1 MAKKETAIVKAATK
15 GGGLQGAMDKMPTL
29 IETFDF
35 SKIKVDKS
43 KSLAEQRRQ
52 VAIELGL
59 RKPRKIYETPQ
70 ARKAAAK
77 KRADDKRELKRLAY
91 EKAGIPFGKRKKMTV
106 EERKEHRTEKRH
118 AKKDILDWGKS
129 FMKEHPEEAKKY
141 GIDPSKYKF

>member
-35 SKIKVDKS
+35 SKITVDKS

-77 KRADDKRELKRLAY
+77 KRADEKSALKRLAY
-91 EKAGIPFGKRKKMTV
+91 EKAGIPSGRIKPC
-106 EERKEHRTEKRH
+106 RH
-118 AKKDILDWGKS
+118 
-129 FMKEHPEEAKKY
+129 
-141 GIDPSKYKF
+141 